1 MDKNEF
7 NDILDEHIENMKK
20 EPALKKEKKRKES
33 EDSYHS
39 SDDYSE
45 YESEKSE
52 FDFEWEN
59 KKPVD
64 KKVVIKGVEYTLVS
78 KVFHER
84 LEMEN
89 DYAL

>member
-7 NDILDEHIENMKK
+7 NDILDEHIDNMKK
-20 EPALKKEKKRKES
+20 EPVVKKVQKRKES

-52 FDFEWEN
+52 FDFEWEH
-59 KKPVD
+59 KKQME
-64 KKVVIKGVEYTLVS
+64 KKVVIKGVEYTLI
-78 KVFHER
+78 
-84 LEMEN
+84 
-89 DYAL
+89 